1 MPKYALRYRE
11 GTDLARR
18 YPEPTAAYDDRGFLE
33 AIQDACPNAAHM
45 EIFEVE
51 EAT

>member
-18 YPEPTAAYDDRGFLE
+18 YPESTAAYDDRGFLE
-33 AIQDACPNAAHM
+33 AIQAACPNAEHM
-45 EIFEVE
+45 EIVEVE
-51 EAT
+51 ETA